1 MQGAELQQR
10 ISEMLNDFA
19 EVERTLGVKFTF
31 TAGTTAECPYCTR
44 PEGWDACPIHRD
56 HD

>member
-1 MQGAELQQR
+1 MDHVELQQR
-10 ISEMLNDFA
+10 ITEMLNDFA
-19 EVERTLGVKFTF
+19 EIQRTLGVKFTF
-31 TAGTTAECPYCTR
+31 TAGVDAECHYCTR